1 PFREDDRKALRA
13 FLSEGLGGPGAPAPG
28 HAARVALERFNCL
41 ACHVR
46 DGEGGPTTALVEQLR
61 RFEKA
66 DNAEAVVPPPLTGVA
81 HKLRT
86 PWLREVLTGRGR
98 ARPWM
103 GLRMPQFGPANVGR
117 LPEGL
122 AALEGTAPDAAVH
135 QAPLSGPKVAAGRL
149 LVGKQAFGCI
159 SC

>member
-1 PFREDDRKALRA
+1 GKPLAPEKASNTCHTTAPDGKPFASVNADARLEDLRDRTKQHSGCLAGDTAKRGKAPRFPFREDDRKALRA

-66 DNAEAVVPPPLTGVA
+66 DNAEAVLPPPLTGVA

-98 ARPWM
+98 A
-103 GLRMPQFGPANVGR
+103 
-117 LPEGL
+117 
-122 AALEGTAPDAAVH
+122 
-135 QAPLSGPKVAAGRL
+135 
-149 LVGKQAFGCI
+149 
-159 SC
+159 